1 MTEDERRERMLELKE
16 KRCRKRRYQSE
27 VAYYLWM
34 PLSEYAG
41 YETGLAVPD
50 EKTLARIEGIICE
63 L

>member
-16 KRCRKRRYQSE
+16 LRRGKRRFQSE

-34 PLSEYAG
+34 PWLEYVG
-41 YETGLAVPD
+41 YETGRKVPD
-50 EKTLARIEGIICE
+50 EKTLKRIEGIICE